1 MFTNDLPVEPLGQ
14 PDGQPAIAGDTKNG
28 KTLTDYQQSVK
39 VDDRSFSQLSKSA
52 GVKRFFPEVDYCRL
66 NG

>member
-1 MFTNDLPVEPLGQ
+1 MFTNDAPVEPLGQ
-14 PDGQPAIAGDTKNG
+14 PDGQPAISGNTKNG
-28 KTLTDYQQSVK
+28 NTLTDYQQSVK

-52 GVKRFFPEVDYCRL
+52 GVKRYFPEACYCRP